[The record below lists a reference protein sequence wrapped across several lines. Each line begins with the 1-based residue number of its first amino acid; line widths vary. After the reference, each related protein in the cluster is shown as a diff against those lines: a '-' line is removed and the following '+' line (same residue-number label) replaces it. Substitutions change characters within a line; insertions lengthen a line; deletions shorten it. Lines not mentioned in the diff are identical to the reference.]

1 MQTDHKSSNVSSTS
15 HDLDSNRHRDT
26 SSKMVL
32 LRKKKKKKLE
42 DAIYKTMM
50 LVTWDKDKDNK
61 EKNIQRNKR
70 KCRNG

>member
-1 MQTDHKSSNVSSTS
+1 MVS
-15 HDLDSNRHRDT
+15 
-26 SSKMVL
+26 
-32 LRKKKKKKLE
+32 LRKRNKLE

-50 LVTWDKDKDNK
+50 LVTWDKDKDNT